1 MYKKVADT
9 INSKSQLARLLIV
22 LFGSVIILFVWYQFS
37 FSSISAGKE
46 NVLSRHEDLQKNINT
61 IENMTSN
68 SDRLLYES
76 HMVSADDFASLLKS
90 LLQDNSELEL
100 ISLKKQPVDLK
111 KDVDDNLKGLHD
123 VLGQDVVA
131 TDVELTLRGDYFGV
145 MKYLKSVEE
154 SSAESVYWQKL
165 TYSVVD
171 YPTAEVA
178 LVLRTIGR

>member
-1 MYKKVADT
+1 
-9 INSKSQLARLLIV
+9 
-22 LFGSVIILFVWYQFS
+22 
-37 FSSISAGKE
+37 
-46 NVLSRHEDLQKNINT
+46 
-61 IENMTSN
+61 
-68 SDRLLYES
+68 
-76 HMVSADDFASLLKS
+76 MVSADVCAALHKS

-111 KDVDDNLKGLHD
+111 KDVDDSLKGLHD